1 MGPCGTLQTVTW
13 PTYLLTCIG
22 LSICGEHLHLHPLKF
37 ASVSCQLHACPIC
50 MCMPAEA
57 IIMARGLL
65 LRRKEY
71 ITVHTLRPIVEG
83 HTGRQFK
90 V

>member
-1 MGPCGTLQTVTW
+1 M
-13 PTYLLTCIG
+13 
-22 LSICGEHLHLHPLKF
+22 
-37 ASVSCQLHACPIC
+37 CP
-50 MCMPAEA
+50 MRVRLPAEA